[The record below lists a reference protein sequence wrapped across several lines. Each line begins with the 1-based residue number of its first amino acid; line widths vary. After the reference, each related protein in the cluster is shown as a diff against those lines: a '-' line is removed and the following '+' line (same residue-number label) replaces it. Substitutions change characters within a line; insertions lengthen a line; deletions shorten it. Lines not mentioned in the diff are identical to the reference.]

1 MQENTYGKMKSIINE
16 DIAPAI
22 PNPCVPY
29 ANKQIGKPILPVLGI
44 INGGSSIII
53 SFLKILKI
61 TPIKENQE

>member
-1 MQENTYGKMKSIINE
+1 MINE

-29 ANKQIGKPILPVLGI
+29 ANKQIGKPMLPVLGI

-53 SFLKILKI
+53 SFFKNFKKI
-61 TPIKENQE
+61 TPIKEKPRIATK